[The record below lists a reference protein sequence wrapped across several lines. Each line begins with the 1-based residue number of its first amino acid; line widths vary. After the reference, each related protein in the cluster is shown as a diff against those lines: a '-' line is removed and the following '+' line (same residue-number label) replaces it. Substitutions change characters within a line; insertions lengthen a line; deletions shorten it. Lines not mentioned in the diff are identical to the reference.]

1 MRSQPSIRKESISL
15 TITAQGNWWITQ
27 LDSDSLPGE
36 VSGSTNLI
44 YPSND
49 ILSMIENPVWT
60 LSSTTEIQGP

>member
-1 MRSQPSIRKESISL
+1 M